1 MSRSKKKPIITDVTK
16 EKKKISHKK
25 FRRKVKQ
32 DIQADKL
39 DELPLNEREI
49 TNQYDVCDYKYIID
63 KENKFYNKSKRK

>member
-16 EKKKISHKK
+16 GKKKISHKK

-32 DIQADKL
+32 DIQSDKL
-39 DELPLNEREI
+39 DELPLNEKEI

-63 KENKFYNKSKRK
+63 KENKYYNKSKRK